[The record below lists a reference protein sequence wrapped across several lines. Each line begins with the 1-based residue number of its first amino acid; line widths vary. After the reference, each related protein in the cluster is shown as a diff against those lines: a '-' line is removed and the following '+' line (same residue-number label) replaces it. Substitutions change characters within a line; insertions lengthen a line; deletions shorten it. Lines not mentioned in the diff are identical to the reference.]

1 MLPHS
6 QPTGG
11 PMSTTSPTLLIDHD
25 GRVAILTLNRPES
38 LNALSAELIRALV
51 QAVRAC
57 DADDGISA
65 IVLTGK
71 GDRAFTAGMDL
82 KEAAQS
88 TQPLSRP
95 DEDPG
100 TAIAQCRK
108 PIIVAVNGLCIT
120 GGMEIMLACDIVIA
134 ASTARFADTHVRV
147 GLLPGWGISQRL
159 ARQIGPQRAKE
170 ISLSGNFV
178 DARRAF
184 DVGLVNRV
192 VEPADL
198 MSEALKLAHD
208 IADGNSAVVQAYKQ
222 LIDEGYAMT
231 LMDALPM
238 ERERGLAH
246 AASLRP
252 GDLDAGRQAASSRN
266 RSQLR

>member
-1 MLPHS
+1 M
-6 QPTGG
+6 
-11 PMSTTSPTLLIDHD
+11 SPTLLLDRD
-25 GRVAILTLNRPES
+25 GRVMILTLNRPES
-38 LNALSAELIRALV
+38 LNALSAELIGALV

-57 DADDGISA
+57 DADDGIGT

-88 TQPLSRP
+88 TQPLSGP
-95 DEDPG
+95 EYDPG
-100 TAIAQCRK
+100 TAIAECRK

-134 ASTARFADTHVRV
+134 ASTARFADTHVRA

-178 DARRAF
+178 DVQRAF
-184 DVGLVNRV
+184 DIGLVNRV
-192 VEPADL
+192 VEPAEL
-198 MSEALKLAHD
+198 MPCALRLAHD
-208 IADGNSAVVQAYKQ
+208 IADGNSAVVQAYKR
-222 LIDEGYAMT
+222 LIDEGYTMT
-231 LMDALPM
+231 LKDALVT
-238 ERERGLAH
+238 ERKRGLVH

-252 GDLDAGRQAASSRN
+252 GALDAARHAASALN
-266 RSQLR
+266 RTQLG

>member
-1 MLPHS
+1 M
-6 QPTGG
+6 
-11 PMSTTSPTLLIDHD
+11 SPTLLMDRD
-25 GRVAILTLNRPES
+25 GRVMILTLNRPEA
-38 LNALSAELIRALV
+38 LNALSTELIGALV
-51 QAVRAC
+51 DAIRAC
-57 DADDGISA
+57 DADDGIGA

-88 TQPLSRP
+88 LPARSP
-95 DEDPG
+95 GDDPG
-100 TAIAQCRK
+100 TVIAQCRK

-120 GGMEIMLACDIVIA
+120 GGMEIMLTCDIVIA

-178 DARRAF
+178 DAQRAF
-184 DVGLVNRV
+184 DIGLVNRV
-192 VEPADL
+192 VEPDEL
-198 MSEALKLAHD
+198 MPHALKLAHD
-208 IADGNSAVVQAYKQ
+208 IADGNSEVVQAYKR

-231 LMDALPM
+231 LADALPM
-238 ERERGLAH
+238 ERDRGHAH
-246 AASLRP
+246 ATSLRP
-252 GDLDAGRQAASSRN
+252 GDLDAGRQAASARN
-266 RSQLR
+266 RTQLS